1 MRPTCSRN
9 MHIQYVHTFS
19 YVRTAYVHYYVHVY
33 VCMHSE
39 AIVAL
44 TAQTTPSSG
53 MVSASVTLLTPH
65 THTHTHT
72 HTHPQLPPT
81 NTTHPPMQYSMITHF
96 HSPHITF
103 STTHTYMHATY
114 SSPPHLILF
123 CTPTYIRT
131 SCMYTHRHTTYNC
144 IYIHKD
150 KINTRRHSSSTQ
162 PDVIQAL
169 FVDAVVGE
177 VHVEVA
183 EVP

>member
-1 MRPTCSRN
+1 MWRHS
-9 MHIQYVHTFS
+9 
-19 YVRTAYVHYYVHVY
+19 TAL
-33 VCMHSE
+33 
-39 AIVAL
+39 I
-44 TAQTTPSSG
+44 AQTTPSSG
-53 MVSASVTLLTPH
+53 LVSASVTLLTPP
-65 THTHTHT
+65 THTTDT
-72 HTHPQLPPT
+72 PTHPQLPPT

-103 STTHTYMHATY
+103 STIHTHMHATY
-114 SSPPHLILF
+114 SSPSQPTHS

-131 SCMYTHRHTTYNC
+131 SCMYAHRHTTYNR

-150 KINTRRHSSSTQ
+150 KINPRRHSSSTQ